1 MGVLSSQVALRV
13 VGERL
18 TLSLLA
24 SLELSSSGRGIDL
37 GPYRSGSGEMMGV
50 E

>member
-1 MGVLSSQVALRV
+1 MGVLSSQVALV
-13 VGERL
+13 AVGQRS
-18 TLSLLA
+18 TLSPLV
-24 SLELSSSGRGIDL
+24 SLRLSSSGRGIDL